1 MAHILIVEDESA
13 INHLIMKNLRLVSHT
28 CEQEFDGAAA
38 VDAVLTGHFDLVIL
52 DVMLPKLSGF
62 EVSEQIRIAGVPII
76 FVTARDGL
84 NDRLKGLRLGDDY
97 IVKEEHDLYLL
108 SPMI

>member
-28 CEQEFDGAAA
+28 CEQVFDGAAA

-52 DVMLPKLSGF
+52 DV
-62 EVSEQIRIAGVPII
+62 IAAQAV
-76 FVTARDGL
+76 GL
-84 NDRLKGLRLGDDY
+84 
-97 IVKEEHDLYLL
+97 
-108 SPMI
+108 